1 MDFSSEAA
9 ESAKS
14 TLQAMADAAIAM
26 VPTVQAAF
34 AKIAAAAQAELDK
47 IHMPDINVPGGG
59 GGTDGTAATGTSNAH
74 PGVYMVGEMGPELVM
89 MNGGEQ
95 VFTAAE
101 TTAILAN
108 ASRQAAG
115 MPITANSSET
125 GNQFVLTLS
134 PSYNVRGNAN
144 SEELERML
152 RSHDS
157 ELIETVKQ
165 VLADMAVDRVRGAY
179 A

>member
-26 VPTVQAAF
+26 VPTVQAAY

-59 GGTDGTAATGTSNAH
+59 GTTGQAATGTSNAH
-74 PGVYMVGEMGPELVM
+74 PGMYMVGEMGPELVM

-108 ASRQAAG
+108 ANRQAEGTPVA
-115 MPITANSSET
+115 ANSSES
-125 GNQFVLTLS
+125 GSQFVVTLS
-134 PSYNVRGNAN
+134 PSYNFGGSSNAGDI
-144 SEELERML
+144 EAIL
-152 RSHDS
+152 RAHDA
-157 ELIETVKQ
+157 ELIETVRS
-165 VLADMAVDRVRGAY
+165 VLSDLEVDKARGSY
-179 A
+179 T